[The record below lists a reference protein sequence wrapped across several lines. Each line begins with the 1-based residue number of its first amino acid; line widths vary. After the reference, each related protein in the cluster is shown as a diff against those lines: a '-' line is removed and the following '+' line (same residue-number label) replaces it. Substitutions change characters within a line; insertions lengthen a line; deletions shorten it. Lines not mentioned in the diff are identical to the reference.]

1 MCDVFDPHGQS
12 QVVSIHIIELEGG
25 LAFCFMVHTW
35 GFGTWVPMWGGG
47 AREVL
52 CCIHVGST
60 VYPL

>member
-12 QVVSIHIIELEGG
+12 QVVSIHIIELGGG

-47 AREVL
+47 
-52 CCIHVGST
+52 
-60 VYPL
+60 